1 MLSIIIPTLNE
12 RNNLEE
18 LISRIRKAVSADTE
32 IIIVDDNS
40 KDGTVEL
47 AKSLG
52 LTVLA
57 RPGKLGLS
65 SAVIDGF
72 KIAKGDILAVM
83 DADLQHPPEVLPKM
97 LEWINSGKAELII
110 GSRLVPGGG
119 SKDWPWY
126 RKIIS
131 LVARIPAMPLTKVK
145 DLTSGLFMLKR
156 EVIDGV
162 VLNPIGFKIGLEII
176 CKGKYSKIEEYPIM
190 FGDRH
195 GGQSKLGNKQIF
207 EYLIQLI
214 ELYKNRTSKSKHQT
228 SK

>member
-18 LISRIRKAVSADTE
+18 LCDRIFKVVPKDSE
-32 IIIVDDNS
+32 LILVDDNS
-40 KDGTVEL
+40 KDGTIEL
-47 AKSLG
+47 AK
-52 LTVLA
+52 VLFEKYPITIIA
-57 RPGKLGLS
+57 RPRKLGLS

-72 KIAKGDILAVM
+72 KIAKGEILAVM

-97 LEWINSGKAELII
+97 LDWINNGKAELII

-145 DLTSGLFMLKR
+145 DLTSGLLVLKKK
-156 EVIDGV
+156 VVAGV
-162 VLNPIGFKIGLEII
+162 KLNPIGFKIGLEII
-176 CKGKYSKIEEYPIM
+176 CKGKYSKVSEFPIM
-190 FGDRH
+190 FGERH

-207 EYLIQLI
+207 EYLVQLRQ
-214 ELYKNRTSKSKHQT
+214 LYKSRKN
-228 SK
+228 

>member
-18 LISRIRKAVSADTE
+18 LCDRIFKVVPKDSE
-32 IIIVDDNS
+32 LILVDDNS
-40 KDGTVEL
+40 KDGTIEL
-47 AKSLG
+47 AK
-52 LTVLA
+52 VLFEKYPITIIA
-57 RPGKLGLS
+57 RPRKLGLS

-72 KIAKGDILAVM
+72 KIAKGEILAVM

-97 LEWINSGKAELII
+97 LDWINNGKAELII

-145 DLTSGLFMLKR
+145 DLTSGLLVLKKK
-156 EVIDGV
+156 VVAGV
-162 VLNPIGFKIGLEII
+162 KLNPIGLKIGLEII
-176 CKGKYSKIEEYPIM
+176 CKGKYSKVSEFPIM
-190 FGDRH
+190 FGERH

-207 EYLIQLI
+207 EYLVQLRQ
-214 ELYKNRTSKSKHQT
+214 LYKSRKN
-228 SK
+228 